1 MKKLR
6 TMAVFAIH
14 VLLIAYAQ
22 SNTYTAEMKKAKTI
36 NELRLVH
43 NGYKIELKGE
53 SKRKS
58 QSKINQTS
66 IVDKSKSL

>member
-22 SNTYTAEMKKAKTI
+22 SNTYTGEMKKAKTI

-43 NGYKIELKGE
+43 NGKIELKGE
-53 SKRKS
+53 SMRKS
-58 QSKINQTS
+58 KSKINQTS